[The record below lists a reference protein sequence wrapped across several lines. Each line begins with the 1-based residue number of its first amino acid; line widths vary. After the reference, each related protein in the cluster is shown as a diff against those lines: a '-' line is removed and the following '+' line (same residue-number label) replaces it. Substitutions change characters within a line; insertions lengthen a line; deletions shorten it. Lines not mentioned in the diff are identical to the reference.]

1 MDPVSFWSIR
11 GLHPNVA
18 WAMVSAAQIQP
29 GEVVLDPMCGTG
41 MLLTEAPHCGL
52 VIGAQRCATE
62 MVRLLFFIV
71 YVRSDDRRKHN
82 ATNSIGLD
90 MTTN

>member
-1 MDPVSFWSIR
+1 MYHETLSQMTIDLEFGYWIKTSVFGQNFVSMKPYSR

-52 VIGAQRCATE
+52 VIGAQGCA
-62 MVRLLFFIV
+62 
-71 YVRSDDRRKHN
+71 
-82 ATNSIGLD
+82 
-90 MTTN
+90 